1 MKRDILKRF
10 ESYRE
15 SLEAQRKEIG
25 TKSYWRIEGVN
36 DTFRTLED
44 AKDYIATA
52 YTVREASRLNGC
64 SITHFAG
71 EEIVSEVRIS
81 ADGQGARYSRPEKC

>member
-15 SLEAQRKEIG
+15 SLETQRKEIG
-25 TKSYWRIEGVN
+25 TKSYWRIDGVN

-44 AKDYIATA
+44 AKDYISTA
-52 YTVREASRLNGC
+52 YTVREASMLNGC

-71 EEIVSEVRIS
+71 EEIISEVRIS
-81 ADGQGARYSRPEKC
+81 ANGNGVSYSRPARQ